1 MSNDSNSDVSEQLST
16 IHGALSEMR
25 ESMGDRTES
34 ERTQQKA
41 FDALYE
47 ELRQYKEDFIFQSEK
62 ALLLDLLL
70 FYDSLNWFRES
81 LVKQQMSP
89 EVIVDSFQYLMDE
102 FLEVLYRRDVMPME
116 SSEKFD
122 RRTQK
127 ALKVIPAEA
136 PEQDQTVAQVLKRG
150 FMRSERILRSEEVFI
165 YRHNSKAAK
174 KTEPSSSES

>member
-1 MSNDSNSDVSEQLST
+1 MSNDVTQQLSQLQE
-16 IHGALSEMR
+16 AMAEMR
-25 ESMGDRTES
+25 KSIGERNESDK
-34 ERTQQKA
+34 TQQKA

-47 ELRQYKEDFIFQSEK
+47 ELRQYKEDFIFQAEK

-127 ALKVIPAEA
+127 AIKVIPAETVA
-136 PEQDQTVAQVLKRG
+136 QDQTVAQVLKRG

-165 YRHNSKAAK
+165 YRHNGKSAK
-174 KTEPSSSES
+174 KTEPSSSEG

>member
-1 MSNDSNSDVSEQLST
+1 MSNDVSEKLSA
-16 IHGALSEMR
+16 IHSAIDQMRDNIGERSE
-25 ESMGDRTES
+25 SD
-34 ERTQQKA
+34 RTQQKA

-122 RRTQK
+122 RRSQK
-127 ALKVIPAEA
+127 AIKVIPAETA
-136 PEQDQTVAQVLKRG
+136 EQDQTVAQVLKRG

-165 YRHNSKAAK
+165 YRHNNAAK